1 MNNRVIMMN
10 FINEIERLKLMTNF
24 IKNIFE
30 YEEFED
36 YNYLFRMK
44 YIKKVIIIDIY
55 DNISSNRFNR
65 YLFSFTKGDYDVKV
79 VKTNNVY
86 ETYINVYTMNDSDNK
101 LYKLA
106 YLFSLNKRMMINYA
120 KSFLNQEFVDILN
133 SILNKPI
140 H

>member
-79 VKTNNVY
+79 VETNNVY